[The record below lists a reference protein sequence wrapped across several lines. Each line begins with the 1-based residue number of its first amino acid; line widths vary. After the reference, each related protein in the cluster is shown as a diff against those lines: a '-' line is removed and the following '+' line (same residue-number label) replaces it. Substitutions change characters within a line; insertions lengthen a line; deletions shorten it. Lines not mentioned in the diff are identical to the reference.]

1 MSLLPQYN
9 TTLSLVERHW
19 GSGYEQT
26 LILCIQTEFT
36 QHRKTKIQLCCSKPD
51 SLVILLMQPVCCFL
65 FFFKYIFL
73 RSLPVK
79 SQNCIILM
87 AEQLQPVMIISALS
101 SKASDYFLQAQVQ
114 VLLAVSVAQA
124 ICIPGETDQWANQL
138 VNGQVCLA
146 AFMQQQ
152 QRLCCLHYYSWP
164 TLSKKKR
171 KEGWEGGK
179 QGKLKQIWG

>member
-1 MSLLPQYN
+1 MS
-9 TTLSLVERHW
+9 RHW
-19 GSGYEQT
+19 SCAYRQNSLNTVRQKYSYAAANQT
-26 LILCIQTEFT
+26 AWLSFW
-36 QHRKTKIQLCCSKPD
+36 CSQF
-51 SLVILLMQPVCCFL
+51 VVFL

-87 AEQLQPVMIISALS
+87 AEQLQPVMIISVRS
-101 SKASDYFLQAQVQ
+101 SKASHYFLQAQVQ
-114 VLLAVSVAQA
+114 VLLAVSIAQA